1 MGQLKS
7 KTGPSRDDVDFL
19 LSNTSFSEQA
29 IIGWHKVFRRN
40 TGNTGFLSQT
50 QFLALHTKFFPNSEA
65 REYVSHV
72 FRAYGKTRNG
82 AAGKNDDYQL
92 GFREYVLAIHETKS
106 GSEEARLKR
115 AFLMF
120 DVEKRGVVEEKD
132 VAEVYRSTGGMLKQ
146 GMIKQG
152 VNQMLNQGVVN
163 PEEEARLLFFKL
175 DPLGQGEGV
184 DEAQFIQ
191 ALLQKGESG
200 NQSRASV
207 RMKRTSSRLKRA
219 KSDRSI
225 HKSNS

>member
-7 KTGPSRDDVDFL
+7 KTGPSREDVDFL

-50 QFLALHTKFFPNSEA
+50 QFLALYAKFFPNSEA

-72 FRAYGKTRNG
+72 FRAYGKSRNG

-120 DVEKRGVVEEKD
+120 DVKKRGLVEEKD
-132 VAEVYRSTGGMLKQ
+132 VAEVYKSTSGMTRQ
-146 GMIKQG
+146 GVVNQG
-152 VNQMLNQGVVN
+152 VNQMTNQGVAN
-163 PEEEARLLFFKL
+163 PEEKARLLFQRL
-175 DPLGQGEGV
+175 DPHGQGGGV
-184 DEAQFIQ
+184 DEAQFIE
-191 ALLQKGESG
+191 ALLQSG
-200 NQSRASV
+200 NQPKASV
-207 RMKRTSSRLKRA
+207 RTKKDF
-219 KSDRSI
+219 KST
-225 HKSNS
+225 KKGKV

>member
-1 MGQLKS
+1 MGQLAT
-7 KTGPSRDDVDFL
+7 KTGPSREDVDFL
-19 LSNTSFSEQA
+19 LINTSFSEQA

-50 QFLALHTKFFPNSEA
+50 QFLALYAKFFPNSEA

-72 FRAYGKTRNG
+72 FRAYGKSRNG
-82 AAGKNDDYQL
+82 AGKNDDYQL

-132 VAEVYRSTGGMLKQ
+132 VAEVYKSTSGMLK
-146 GMIKQG
+146 
-152 VNQMLNQGVVN
+152 QGVVN
-163 PEEEARLLFFKL
+163 PEEKARLLFLRL
-175 DPLGQGEGV
+175 DPLGLGRGV
-184 DEAQFIQ
+184 DEAQFIE
-191 ALLQKGESG
+191 ALIQKGESSS
-200 NQSRASV
+200 QPRASV
-207 RMKRTSSRLKRA
+207 RMKRTSNRLKRA
-219 KSDRSI
+219 KSDRII

>member
-7 KTGPSRDDVDFL
+7 KTGPSREDVDFL

-50 QFLALHTKFFPNSEA
+50 QFLALYAKFFPNSEA

-72 FRAYGKTRNG
+72 FRAYGKSRNG

-92 GFREYVLAIHETKS
+92 GFREYALAIHETKS

-132 VAEVYRSTGGMLKQ
+132 VAEVYKSTSGMTK
-146 GMIKQG
+146 
-152 VNQMLNQGVVN
+152 QGVVN
-163 PEEEARLLFFKL
+163 PEEKARLLFLRL
-175 DPLGQGEGV
+175 DPLGQGGGV
-184 DEAQFIQ
+184 DEAQFIE
-191 ALLQKGESG
+191 ALIQKGESS
-200 NQSRASV
+200 NQPGASV
-207 RMKRTSSRLKRA
+207 RMKRTSNRLKKA
-219 KSDRSI
+219 KSDRII

>member
-40 TGNTGFLSQT
+40 SGNTGFLSQP
-50 QFLALHTKFFPNSEA
+50 QFLALYAKFFPNSEA

-72 FRAYGKTRNG
+72 FRAYGKSRNG
-82 AAGKNDDYQL
+82 AGKNDDYQL

-132 VAEVYRSTGGMLKQ
+132 VAEVYKSTSGMLK
-146 GMIKQG
+146 
-152 VNQMLNQGVVN
+152 QGVVN
-163 PEEEARLLFFKL
+163 PEEKARLLFLRL
-175 DPLGQGEGV
+175 DPLGLGRGV
-184 DEAQFIQ
+184 DEAQFIE
-191 ALLQKGESG
+191 ALLQKGESSS
-200 NQSRASV
+200 QPRASV
-207 RMKRTSSRLKRA
+207 RMKRTSNRLKRA
-219 KSDRSI
+219 KSDRII